1 MWRYNFGTLRW
12 GMSGTF
18 QFSDYV
24 LDSARYELR
33 RGERALKLEKIPM
46 ELLILLVERE
56 GALVSREEIIEKIW
70 GKDVFFES
78 DSGIN
83 TAVSKLRQA
92 LRDDAE
98 RPRYIQT
105 VVGKGYRFVA
115 PIGHTPAPETSPNEG
130 TNGGESVATAPGPIP
145 VPDVRDIPDQL
156 QWIFLSAVF
165 LLFAVGVGYY
175 AFRTKNSQPYQT
187 IAVLPFKPLSAGA
200 NDEYLE
206 LGMADTLITRL
217 SRTSG
222 LIVRPTSAIR
232 KYTGAE
238 TSSLVAGQALQVDA
252 VLDGNI
258 QRLGDRLR
266 VSVRL
271 LRVRDGASLWSNSYD
286 TSFTDVFQV
295 QDAVSERVVDALA
308 LRLSSSDEAGMRK
321 RDTSNLQA
329 YELYMK
335 GVFFWNKRSEDGLR
349 KAVQYFEQAI
359 AADQNYALAYAGL
372 AAALNPMGYR
382 GYAASD
388 EIRPKILAAATRAV
402 ALDPKLPE
410 AHVALGAVLAFYEWN
425 WSEGEKEFQRALELN
440 PKLPLAHH
448 WYAMLQQCRGRYQ
461 EALQHRQSAQEL
473 DPITPVITAGLG
485 DALFLVGN
493 DERALSEYRKALE
506 LEDPFDEAQVGI
518 GRVYERRRDF
528 HRAIA
533 EYRLA
538 VQHSPGSRMARA
550 SLGHALA
557 QAGEKSEAKQILRE
571 LTVTNH
577 AGYVSPVYLAMICAG
592 LGDNETA
599 LSWLEKAHEQ
609 RNATLS
615 GILMEPQFEN
625 LRGDPR
631 FVKLTQEIGLAQP
644 VK

>member
-1 MWRYNFGTLRW
+1 
-12 GMSGTF
+12 MSGTF

-56 GALVSREEIIEKIW
+56 GALVSREEIIERIW
-70 GKDVFFES
+70 GKQVFFES

-115 PIGHTPAPETSPNEG
+115 PIDHSPAPGTGPKEG
-130 TNGGESVATAPGPIP
+130 NNGGENAASAPEPINAP
-145 VPDVRDIPDQL
+145 EVRDILDRQR
-156 QWIFLSAVF
+156 WIFLSTVV
-165 LLFAVGVGYY
+165 LLFALGVGYY
-175 AFRTKNSQPYQT
+175 AFRSKNSESYQT
-187 IAVLPFKPLSAGA
+187 IAVLPFKPLSTGA
-200 NDEYLE
+200 DDEYLE

-222 LIVRPTSAIR
+222 LIVRPTSAVR
-232 KYTGAE
+232 KYTGAD
-238 TSSLVAGQALQVDA
+238 TSSLVAGQALQVDT

-286 TSFTDVFQV
+286 TNFTDVFQV
-295 QDAVSERVVDALA
+295 QDAVSERVADALA
-308 LRLSSSDEAGMRK
+308 LRLTSADEASMRK
-321 RDTSNLQA
+321 RDTSNVQA
-329 YELYMK
+329 YELYMR

-349 KAVQYFEQAI
+349 KSVEYFEQAI

-402 ALDPKLPE
+402 ALDPRLPE
-410 AHVALGAVLAFYEWN
+410 AHVTLGAVFAFYEWN
-425 WSEGEKEFQRALELN
+425 WTEGEKEFQRALELN

-448 WYAMLQQCRGRYQ
+448 WYAMLLQCRGRYQ
-461 EALQHRQSAQEL
+461 EALQHRQRAQQL
-473 DPITPVITAGLG
+473 DPITPIITAGLG

-533 EYRLA
+533 AYRLA
-538 VQHSPGSRMARA
+538 VLHSPGSGMAKA

-557 QAGEKSEAKQILRE
+557 QAGERSEAKQILRE
-571 LTVTNH
+571 LTETYH
-577 AGYVSPVYLAMICAG
+577 TGYVSPVYLAMICAG
-592 LGDNETA
+592 LGENETA
-599 LSWLEKAHEQ
+599 LSWLEKAHDQ

-615 GILMEPQFEN
+615 GIMMEPQLQN

-631 FVKLTQEIGLAQP
+631 FVRLAQEIGLSP
-644 VK
+644 PIK